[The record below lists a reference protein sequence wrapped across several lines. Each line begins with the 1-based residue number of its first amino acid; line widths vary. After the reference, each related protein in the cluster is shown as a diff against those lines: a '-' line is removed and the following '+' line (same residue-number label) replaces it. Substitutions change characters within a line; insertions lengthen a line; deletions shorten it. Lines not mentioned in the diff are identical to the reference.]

1 MNDDYNA
8 VCPLY
13 AEDPFMLD
21 IDNMVYAFDSSP
33 PGCFECFIGGIDIL
47 SRTDKTVTIEMNH
60 MIRGIEEVGKGCV
73 K

>member
-33 PGCFECFIGGIDIL
+33 PGCFECFIGG
-47 SRTDKTVTIEMNH
+47 N
-60 MIRGIEEVGKGCV
+60 
-73 K
+73 